1 MLPPAACPSESPKR
15 TPVQKKKRGWPRK
28 EAMKPNSFCC
38 LKKNNDRSLSHHHH
52 PAQRWPTPLV
62 GRAQWL
68 GPVSIHCWMPGR
80 QSHLAPYW
88 PFWPS
93 PRLPTPADVILTYG
107 HFGLP
112 MHKLVCMRLPS
123 LFHLLSPWALP

>member
-15 TPVQKKKRGWPRK
+15 TPVQKKKKRLATKRSH
-28 EAMKPNSFCC
+28 EAQLILL
-38 LKKNNDRSLSHHHH
+38 LKKNNDRSLSHH